1 MNCLQLH
8 PTYYYIWF
16 MSHQRLSL
24 LSVGALFV
32 AAILLYAC
40 GKDKYTSKPQL
51 KFIKADS
58 YDVAR
63 GELITFRLEFTD
75 KEGDLSDS
83 IFLRAEAKG
92 CPASNRVLGYPV
104 PEFPTTSNSKGEL
117 EINFVN
123 GQFVQGF
130 VAMPGPACG
139 RPDTTTYYFW
149 IKDKAK
155 NVSDTISTDKPL
167 IIRN

>member
-8 PTYYYIWF
+8 STYYYIWF

-24 LSVGALFV
+24 LTVGALFAV
-32 AAILLYAC
+32 LTLLYAC
-40 GKDKYTSKPQL
+40 GKGKFTSKPQL
-51 KFIKADS
+51 TFLKADS

-63 GELITFRLEFTD
+63 GQLITFRLEFTD
-75 KEGDLSDS
+75 KEGDLTDS
-83 IFLRAEAKG
+83 IFIRSSAKG
-92 CPASNRVLGYPV
+92 CNASNRTLGYPV
-104 PEFPTTSNSKGEL
+104 PAFPA
-117 EINFVN
+117 VN
-123 GQFVQGF
+123 GQFVSGF
-130 VAMPGPACG
+130 VAMPSPACG

>member
-1 MNCLQLH
+1 MCLQLH
-8 PTYYYIWF
+8 SSYYYIWF
-16 MSHQRLSL
+16 MWHQRLSL
-24 LSVGALFV
+24 LSVGIAIL
-32 AAILLYAC
+32 AAILLNSC

-58 YDVAR
+58 YDVSR
-63 GELITFRLEFTD
+63 GQLITFRIEFTD

-83 IFLRAEAKG
+83 IFIRSEAKG
-92 CPASNRVLGYPV
+92 CAASNRTLGYPM
-104 PEFPTTSNSKGEL
+104 PAFPSTSNSKGEL

-123 GQFVQGF
+123 GQFVQGY

-155 NVSDTISTDKPL
+155 NVSDTIKTDKPL

>member
-1 MNCLQLH
+1 
-8 PTYYYIWF
+8 

-24 LSVGALFV
+24 FSVGAVFA

-40 GKDKYTSKPQL
+40 GKDKFTTKPQL

-58 YDVAR
+58 YDVAQ

-83 IFLRAEAKG
+83 IFLRSDAKG
-92 CPASNRVLGYPV
+92 CAASNRTFGFPI
-104 PEFPTTSNSKGEL
+104 PTFPTISNSKGEI
-117 EINFVN
+117 EITFAN
-123 GQFVQGF
+123 GRNIPGYVP
-130 VAMPGPACG
+130 MPGPACG

-155 NVSDTISTDKPL
+155 NVSDTIRTDKPL

>member
-8 PTYYYIWF
+8 STYYYIWF

-24 LSVGALFV
+24 LTVGALFAV
-32 AAILLYAC
+32 LTLLYAC
-40 GKDKYTSKPQL
+40 GKGKFTSKPQL
-51 KFIKADS
+51 TFLKADS

-63 GELITFRLEFTD
+63 GQLITFRLEFTD
-75 KEGDLSDS
+75 KEGDLTDS
-83 IFLRAEAKG
+83 IFIRSSANG
-92 CPASNRVLGYPV
+92 CNASNRTLGYPV
-104 PEFPTTSNSKGEL
+104 PAFPATANTKGEF

-123 GQFVQGF
+123 GQFVSGF
-130 VAMPGPACG
+130 VAMPSPACG

>member
-1 MNCLQLH
+1 
-8 PTYYYIWF
+8 

-63 GELITFRLEFTD
+63 GGFITLRLEFSD
-75 KEGDLSDS
+75 KEGDLTDS
-83 IFLRAEAKG
+83 LFIRSEAKG
-92 CPASNRVLGYPV
+92 CPTSNISVGYPI
-104 PEFPTTSNSKGEL
+104 PTFPTTTNSKGEL
-117 EINFVN
+117 EVTFANSVN
-123 GQFVQGF
+123 ISGYLIFS
-130 VAMPGPACG
+130 PKCN
-139 RPDTTTYYFW
+139 RPDTTTFYFW